1 MSFQRYSKEF
11 KQSAVEKLLDR
22 GFRPV
27 TAIVEELG
35 VPSPTLYQWRKDF
48 DKLVGMKNKPQRP
61 QDRSPEEKFKAV
73 LKYESLAEEKRGEFL
88 RREGFHK
95 EHIQAWQKQMEEGL
109 LKPTNKQADRLQRVK
124 DQRKIKELERELRRK
139 DKALAETAALL
150 VLKKK
155 ADLIWGTKEKE

>member
-35 VPSPTLYQWRKDF
+35 VPSPTLYQWRKEF
-48 DKLVGMKNKPQRP
+48 DKLVELKNKSQRP
-61 QDRSPEEKFKAV
+61 QDRSPEEKLKAV
-73 LKYESLAEEKRGEFL
+73 IEYESLPEEKRGEFL
-88 RREGFHK
+88 RREGLHR
-95 EHIQAWQKQMEEGL
+95 ESIQAWQKQMEGGL
-109 LKPTNKQADRLQRVK
+109 MKPNNKQSDRLQRAK
-124 DQRKIKELERELRRK
+124 DQRRIKELERELRRK
-139 DKALAETAALL
+139 DKALAEVTALL

-155 ADLIWGTKEKE
+155 ADLIWGTEDKE